1 MAEGTDVPIVS
12 DASGA
17 SDTAAKIVADR
28 VAAQEQHLLA
38 AFNAAEAESAKARGE
53 RYVPFMPGVSKDE
66 SMPRASSKQ
75 PDGESVDAPQER
87 ESGEA
92 DGEPGQGRET
102 DTAYERAVQALRF
115 AKFTSKDLE
124 ALSRERVIAIGTA
137 FAENAERVNAKLRE
151 EAEKKKQEEAASRS
165 KTETKAEAK
174 VQPVD
179 DLRSKAKPILDFLG
193 DPEAGEA
200 LVGLLGEVRAEA
212 ATQSKAEVEQLRGSL
227 EKAFEVVVELRME
240 RARERLP
247 ESIRKLADDATFQ
260 TKIAPKAMSFMQLQ
274 DGAGNRVYDFDSAVR
289 DAALTILGDPLAKK
303 VESAD
308 AKRAEARRHGQFADL
323 GARQKQR
330 PATLEDR
337 MSAIFNAIESG
348 ASEADIRAAA
358 NGL

>member
-1 MAEGTDVPIVS
+1 MAEATDTPIVS
-12 DASGA
+12 DASPA
-17 SDTAAKIVADR
+17 ADTAAKAISDR
-28 VAAQEQHLLA
+28 MAAQEQQLLA
-38 AFNAAEAESAKARGE
+38 AFNAVEAEAAKARGE
-53 RYVPFMPGVSKDE
+53 QFVPYMPGVSVDAPKAGAED
-66 SMPRASSKQ
+66 Q
-75 PDGESVDAPQER
+75 PAGASVDAPQER
-87 ESGEA
+87 GSKEA

-124 ALSRERVIAIGTA
+124 ALSRERIIAIGTA
-137 FAENAERVNAKLRE
+137 FAENAEKVNAKLRE
-151 EAEKKKQEEAASRS
+151 DAEKKKQEEAASRA

-193 DPEAGEA
+193 DTEAGEA
-200 LVGLLGEVRAEA
+200 LVNLLGEVRAEA

-260 TKIAPKAMSFMQLQ
+260 SKIAPKAMSFMQLQ
-274 DGAGNRVYDFDSAVR
+274 DGAGNRIYDFDSAVR
-289 DAALTILGDPLAKK
+289 DAALTVLGDPLAKK

-308 AKRAEARRHGQFADL
+308 AKRAEARKHGQFSDL

-337 MSAIFNAIESG
+337 MSAVFHAIESG